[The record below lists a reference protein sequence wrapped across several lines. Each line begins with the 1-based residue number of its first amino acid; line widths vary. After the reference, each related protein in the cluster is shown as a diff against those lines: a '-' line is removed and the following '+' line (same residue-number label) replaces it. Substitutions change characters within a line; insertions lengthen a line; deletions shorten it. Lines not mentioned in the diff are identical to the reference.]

1 VPSARRAIH
10 VEGFHLEVGELLAHV
25 SVLDFLFGSFLFFR
39 FGRLH
44 NNTTNYSSTFK
55 KSFAIMEIAIYT
67 LTSEL
72 HDEKAIAAVT
82 QEFLSS
88 LRVEYTLKGGDYTDY
103 GSQALSII
111 YVRTGGTEGIFRR
124 LLPQLRLQ
132 SQKPFYL
139 LTSGKSN
146 SLAASMEILSFLQQ
160 NGMQGEIIHGSADYI
175 SHRLEILGCVSEARR
190 KMKGCRL
197 GIIGQPSDWLISS
210 MVEPTRV
217 KECLGIELVEI
228 PMDELLQAID
238 AAPETACQEDTTSET
253 IRKALPMANRIY
265 GALQN
270 IVDQY
275 HLQGFTLRCFDLLTA
290 VHNTGCMALAR
301 LNAQGIVAGCEGDVP
316 AMLSMMIV
324 QSLLGIS
331 GFQANPASIN
341 PETGEML
348 FAHCTIPFN
357 MVERY
362 ELDTHFESGIGV
374 GIRGYMKEGPV
385 TIFKVSGDLS
395 RSFIAEG
402 TLVRSEAKSDLC
414 RTQQVI
420 QLADSR
426 QTDYFLTH
434 PIGNHHIIL
443 PGHHRELL
451 ENILK

>member
-1 VPSARRAIH
+1 MA
-10 VEGFHLEVGELLAHV
+10 L
-25 SVLDFLFGSFLFFR
+25 
-39 FGRLH
+39 
-44 NNTTNYSSTFK
+44 N
-55 KSFAIMEIAIYT
+55 IYT

-72 HDEKAIAAVT
+72 HDENAVGAVT
-82 QEFLSS
+82 REFLSS
-88 LRVEYTLKGGDYTDY
+88 LNMTYTLKGNDYADY
-103 GSQALSII
+103 GCDALSII

-124 LLPQLRLQ
+124 LLPQLREQ
-132 SQKPFYL
+132 SKAPFYL

-160 NGMQGEIIHGSADYI
+160 NGLQGEIIHGSADYI
-175 SHRLEILGCVSEARR
+175 SRRLQTLVKVGEA
-190 KMKGCRL
+190 KKKLKGCRL

-210 MVEPTRV
+210 AVEPAIVR
-217 KECLGIELVEI
+217 EHLGIELVEI
-228 PMDELLQAID
+228 PMDELLCTI
-238 AAPETACQEDTTSET
+238 EKTLETTSQENT
-253 IRKALPMANRIY
+253 TNEVILKALPMANRIY
-265 GALQN
+265 GALRT
-270 IVDQY
+270 IVEQY
-275 HLQGFTLRCFDLLTA
+275 DIQGFTIRCFDLLTA

-301 LNAQGIVAGCEGDVP
+301 LNAEGIVAGCEGDVP
-316 AMLSMMIV
+316 AMLSMMIA
-324 QSLLGIS
+324 QSLLGVS

-374 GIRGYMKEGPV
+374 GIRGYMKEGPI

-402 TLVRSEAKSDLC
+402 ELVRSQAKPDLC

-420 QLADSR
+420 LLADKH
-426 QTDYFLTH
+426 QADYFLTH

-443 PGHHRELL
+443 PGSHKDLL
-451 ENILK
+451 ENLL

>member
-1 VPSARRAIH
+1 M
-10 VEGFHLEVGELLAHV
+10 
-25 SVLDFLFGSFLFFR
+25 
-39 FGRLH
+39 
-44 NNTTNYSSTFK
+44 N
-55 KSFAIMEIAIYT
+55 IAIYT

-72 HDEKAIAAVT
+72 HDENAVGAVT

-88 LRVEYTLKGGDYTDY
+88 LNVEYTLKGNNYVDY
-103 GSQALSII
+103 GTQGLSVI

-124 LLPQLRLQ
+124 LLPQLREQ
-132 SQKPFYL
+132 SKAPFYL

-146 SLAASMEILSFLQQ
+146 SLAASMEILSYLQQ
-160 NGMQGEIIHGSADYI
+160 NGLQGEIIHGSSDYI
-175 SHRLEILGCVSEARR
+175 SRRLQILAKVSEAKQ

-197 GIIGQPSDWLISS
+197 GIIGKPSDWLISS
-210 MVEPTRV
+210 TVEPTIV
-217 KECLGIELVEI
+217 KERLGIELVEI
-228 PMDELLQAID
+228 PMEELLQTID
-238 AAPETACQEDTTSET
+238 RTPETTSQENTTNKAILE
-253 IRKALPMANRIY
+253 ALPMANRIY
-265 GALQN
+265 GALRS

-275 HLQGFTLRCFDLLTA
+275 HLQGLTIRCFDLLTA
-290 VHNTGCMALAR
+290 VHNTGCIALAR
-301 LNAQGIVAGCEGDVP
+301 LNAKGIVAGCEGDVP

-324 QSLLGIS
+324 QSLLGVS

-395 RSFIAEG
+395 RCFIAEG
-402 TLVRSEAKSDLC
+402 ELVRSQAKPDLC

-420 QLADSR
+420 QLADKH
-426 QTDYFLTH
+426 QTEYFLTH

-443 PGHHRELL
+443 PGHHKELL
-451 ENILK
+451 ENLRL